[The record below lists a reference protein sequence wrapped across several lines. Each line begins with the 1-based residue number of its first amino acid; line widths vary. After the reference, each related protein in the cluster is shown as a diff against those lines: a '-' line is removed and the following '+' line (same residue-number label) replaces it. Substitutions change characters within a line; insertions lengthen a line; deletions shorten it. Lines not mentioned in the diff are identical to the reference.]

1 MPPASWHYT
10 DSAQLAQLG
19 GEKKKM
25 ELDLKDNLNSF
36 LHKKSYESLQ
46 EAKLYSLDRIDKIK
60 EVIVA
65 SNQYKKIK
73 NKNVGWLVTGSLGR
87 LEALRGSD
95 IDLTL
100 ICQDEATATSVY
112 DEDQEIRQILRD
124 HFNVPVSKGENFT
137 SPFSAETIADVDKI
151 GGLNDNVNLLTKRIL
166 LLTEARAVVNDEL
179 FHDVQK
185 EVFLAYVKSEITRRR
200 YLIAFIYDIT
210 RFHRTLG
217 LDYKSRVDFENKP
230 WGIRYIKLR
239 CSRKYWYFST
249 MLALLAAI
257 TQNET
262 LPEVIESLA
271 QELLN
276 MSPTERIIKSLK
288 IAGIREQLAV
298 IPFYNY
304 FLKQLGDPI
313 VRKELSGVE
322 HQTRHQSEVFRSL
335 KRNADRLRRAMI
347 ETLEALPPNWR
358 RHMNH
363 LFLL

>member
-1 MPPASWHYT
+1 MI
-10 DSAQLAQLG
+10 
-19 GEKKKM
+19 
-25 ELDLKDNLNSF
+25 LDLKNYLNSF
-36 LHKKSYESLQ
+36 LHEKSYESLL
-46 EAKLYSLDRIDKIK
+46 EAKLFSLDRIDKIK
-60 EVIVA
+60 EVVVA
-65 SNQYKKIK
+65 SSQFKKIK
-73 NKNVGWLVTGSLGR
+73 DKNVGWLVAGSIGR
-87 LEALRGSD
+87 LEALKGSD

-100 ICQDEATATSVY
+100 ICKDEATATSVY

-137 SPFSAETIADVDKI
+137 SPFSAETIANVDKI

-166 LLTEARAVVNDEL
+166 LLTEARPVVNDEL

-185 EVFLAYVKSEITRRR
+185 EVFRAYVKSEITRRR
-200 YLIAFIYDIT
+200 YLVALIFDIT
-210 RFHRTLG
+210 RYHRTLG
-217 LDYKSRVDFENKP
+217 LDYKSKVDFEDKP

-239 CSRKYWYFST
+239 HSRKYWYFST

-262 LPEVIESLA
+262 LPEVIESSA

-276 MSPTERIIKSLK
+276 MSPTERVVKSLE
-288 IAGIREQLAV
+288 IAGIREQLAA

-304 FLKQLGDPI
+304 YLEQIGDPAT
-313 VRKELSGVE
+313 RKVLSEVE
-322 HQTRHQSEVFRSL
+322 HHTRHQSEVFRSL
-335 KRNADRLRRAMI
+335 KRNADRLRRAMF

-358 RHMNH
+358 RHLNH